1 MLINIVIECEIV
13 MIFMVSIKFKIVLDF
28 MRLFLNSLV
37 KNFLYI
43 V

>member
-13 MIFMVSIKFKIVLDF
+13 TIFMVSIKFNIVLDF